1 MEPRDRAA
9 PAVSSAVP
17 VDGATTP
24 ASRLTLRLV
33 AACVLLTGLAFVQ
46 SPGLLVSDTKFDL
59 VADPGGFLSRA
70 LHLWDAEGTF
80 GQLQN
85 QAYGYLWPMGPFFWL
100 GDTIGLDG
108 WVVQRLWWAVV
119 LCTALVGTALLLR
132 ALGVRSDIAVLVGA
146 AAYAL
151 SPRLLTVL
159 GPISIEG
166 WPSALAP
173 WVLLALVVG
182 SERGSPRR
190 AAALAALGVA
200 MVGGVNAAATFAVIP
215 LGALWLLTRAPG
227 PRRRALMIWW
237 PLFTLLGTLWWLVPL
252 FLMGAYSPP
261 FLDFIETSGAT
272 TFPTTVFDAL
282 RGTSNWVPY
291 LDARSRA
298 GNDLVTTSY
307 LVLNSGVVLLVGAAG
322 LLDRRT
328 PHRTFLAGGL
338 ALGLVMVTAGHAGAV
353 SGWFAGDLAQAL
365 DGALAPLRNVHKFDP
380 LVRLP
385 LVVGLGFLLDH
396 AVRRTPRSAGSGR
409 VVERGA
415 VLATTMVV
423 VVGAAMPA
431 LLGRLAPT
439 GESFGVPDHWP
450 EAAAW
455 LADQDDGSGRDG
467 GAVALLA
474 PGSRFADYD
483 WGSPRDEPL
492 QFLAGSRWAVRNVI
506 PLTPPGTIRMLD
518 GIEQRLAQG
527 EGGAGLTAYLQ
538 RAGVRHVVVRNDL
551 LPDGDQPPTAL
562 VHQALESSPGLEV
575 VATFG
580 PDRGGETVLEA
591 DDGDRLVLERGW
603 REFHPAIEVFEVPG
617 AATTLTSTWPDVVA
631 GGPED
636 LADLLDLGVV
646 ADRPTV
652 LAADA
657 PRGPDG
663 ELGEALAGS
672 RVVLT
677 DGLRARERD
686 FARINDASSPVLTGD
701 EPRTT
706 TSPTRDY
713 LLDTEDRW
721 STTAAITG
729 AARVSASSSVS
740 DAGGFGAA
748 RRGALPFAAVDGDPG
763 SSWTADA
770 GTAGRAWWQVD
781 LEEPLPAERA
791 VEVRLTGGADAVA
804 EQVVRLRWPGGTSEE
819 IALPAGDS
827 VDVRVQADGPVGWL
841 RVEDASP
848 AGEQDVSL
856 AEVVVPGTVVERW
869 YELPELPASW
879 GAPDQVVLRADRDA
893 RDGCAEVGSAVRC
906 TAEAVVADEE
916 PGAVR
921 RVVTVPTTD
930 AYMPRLTVRP
940 RAGDVLGSLTRE
952 DGTVRVSASS
962 LAVPDPRASA
972 TAAVDGLRG
981 TTWLADPD
989 DLRPE
994 LDLTFLGPR
1003 VVTEVEVRL
1012 DAGAAARAPTELALT
1027 WPGGRTTVELRDGRA
1042 SFPPITAERLTVAVV
1057 RAESDVSAPGAGDD
1071 GPSIGISELRLEG
1084 APDLPVA
1091 LPTASRALGCG
1102 TGPTLVVGGVRTPT
1116 EVVTSGAD
1124 AAGARTAEAVPCGE
1138 EARVVLAAGRNE
1150 VVVEDGAAFAVDG
1163 VVLTRVGARTAST
1176 SPVASAG
1183 GIGADAST
1191 RALDVGDGDRL
1202 AVVRENV
1209 NPGWAATQDGAALDP
1224 LVVDGWQQGWALPG
1238 VGTGEVVVRYVPDA
1252 TYRAGMA
1259 VGGLALLVLVGVVV
1273 LGSLPARRRRAGRD
1287 ARASAGPLRPRG
1299 HRPWPAVALVLL
1311 VLGVVAGT
1319 GAVVIGAAVGVV
1331 LAAAA
1336 TVLRERADDL
1346 VPWVLALPLFAAA
1359 VGYALQPWGSASGW
1373 AGASAWPQHAALVTL
1388 AGVLLRAA
1396 LEPGAPPDDDP
1407 AGAAST

>member
-1 MEPRDRAA
+1 M
-9 PAVSSAVP
+9 STAVP
-17 VDGATTP
+17 GEAGP
-24 ASRLTLRLV
+24 AGRAGSRLRLRLV

-59 VADPGGFLSRA
+59 VADPGGFLARA

-100 GDTIGLDG
+100 GDAIGLDG
-108 WVVQRLWWAVV
+108 WVVQRLWWALV

-132 ALGVRSDIAVLVGA
+132 ALGVRSDLAVLLGA
-146 AAYAL
+146 TAYAL

-227 PRRRALMIWW
+227 PRRRALMLWW

-291 LDARSRA
+291 LDVRSRA

-307 LVLNSGVVLLVGAAG
+307 LALNSGVVLLVGAAG

-328 PHRTFLAGGL
+328 PHRTFLASGL
-338 ALGLVMVTAGHAGAV
+338 ALGLLMVTAGHAGAV

-385 LVVGLGFLLDH
+385 LVVGLAFLLDH
-396 AVRRTPRSAGSGR
+396 AVRRAPRSAGSGR
-409 VVERGA
+409 VVERSA
-415 VLATTMVV
+415 VLVTTVV
-423 VVGAAMPA
+423 VVLGAAMPA

-439 GESFGVPDHWP
+439 GETFGVPDYWG

-455 LADQDDGSGRDG
+455 LAEQDDGSGPDG

-492 QFLAGSRWAVRNVI
+492 QFQADSRWAVRNVI

-518 GIEQRLAQG
+518 GVEQRLAQG

-551 LPDGDQPPTAL
+551 VPDGDQPPTAL

-591 DDGDRLVLERGW
+591 DDGDRLVLDRGW
-603 REFHPAIEVFEVPG
+603 REFHPAIEVFEVPDV
-617 AATTLTSTWPDVVA
+617 ATTLTSAAAPDVVV

-636 LADLLDLGVV
+636 LPDLLDLGVV
-646 ADRPTV
+646 GDRPTV
-652 LAADA
+652 LAADV
-657 PRGPDG
+657 PQETEQELDG
-663 ELGEALAGS
+663 ALAGS

-686 FARINDASSPVLTGD
+686 FARIDDASSPVLTGD

-713 LLDTEDRW
+713 VLDTDDRW
-721 STTAAITG
+721 STTASLTG

-748 RRGALPFAAVDGDPG
+748 RRGALPFAALDGDPG

-781 LEEPLPAERA
+781 LEEPLSTSRVA
-791 VEVRLTGGADAVA
+791 EVRLTGGADAA
-804 EQVVRLRWPGGTSEE
+804 PEQVVRLRWPGGASEE
-819 IALPAGDS
+819 IPLPPGDS
-827 VDVRVQADGPVGWL
+827 VDVRVDADGPVGWL

-848 AGEQDVSL
+848 AGEQDISL

-869 YELPELPASW
+869 YELPELPGAW
-879 GAPDQVVLRADRDA
+879 GAPDQVALRADRDA

-906 TAEAVVADEE
+906 AAEAVVADEE

-930 AYMPRLTVRP
+930 EYVPRLTVRP
-940 RAGDVLGSLTRE
+940 RAGDVLGALTRD
-952 DGTVRVSASS
+952 DGTVQVSASS

-972 TAAVDGLRG
+972 LAAVDGLRG
-981 TTWLADPD
+981 TTWLADPE

-1012 DAGAAARAPTELALT
+1012 DDGVAARAPTELALT

-1042 SFPPITAERLTVAVV
+1042 TFPPVSAERLTVAVV

-1091 LPTASRALGCG
+1091 LPTTPRALGCG
-1102 TGPTLVVGGVRTPT
+1102 TGPTLVVGDVRVPT

-1124 AAGARTAEAVPCGE
+1124 AAGARTAEALPCGDD
-1138 EARVVLAAGRNE
+1138 ARVVLTAGRNE

-1176 SPVASAG
+1176 SPVPSAG
-1183 GIGADAST
+1183 GISADSAT
-1191 RALDVGDGDRL
+1191 RTLDVRDGDRL

-1209 NPGWAATQDGAALDP
+1209 NPGWSATQGGDALEP
-1224 LVVDGWQQGWALPG
+1224 VVVDGWQQGWALPEDG
-1238 VGTGEVVVRYVPDA
+1238 SGAVVVRYAPDT

-1259 VGGLALLVLVGVVV
+1259 VGGVALLVLVGIVV
-1273 LGSLPARRRRAGRD
+1273 LGSLPAWRRRAGR
-1287 ARASAGPLRPRG
+1287 ASRTSSAPLRPRG
-1299 HRPWPAVALVLL
+1299 HHRWAAAALVLL
-1311 VLGVVAGT
+1311 LLGVVAGT
-1319 GAVVIGAAVGVV
+1319 GAVLVGAAVGVA
-1331 LAAAA
+1331 LAVAAV
-1336 TVLRERADDL
+1336 VLREQADEV
-1346 VPWVLALPLFAAA
+1346 VPWVLALPLFADA

-1388 AGVLLRAA
+1388 AGILLRTA
-1396 LEPGAPPDDDP
+1396 LEPDAPADDEP
-1407 AGAAST
+1407 VRTRAT